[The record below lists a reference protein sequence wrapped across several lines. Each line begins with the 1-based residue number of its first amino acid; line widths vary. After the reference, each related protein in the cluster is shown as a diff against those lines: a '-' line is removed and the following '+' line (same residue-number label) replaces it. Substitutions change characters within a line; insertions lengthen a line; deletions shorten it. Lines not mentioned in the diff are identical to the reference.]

1 MTTTKGCSQEPAE
14 CIKSLANS
22 SFQQIKCLFTKI
34 HPSLINTKS
43 TSTWQMTCPGPV
55 HKTHGTILLLIWK
68 QKMMQGVL
76 VAILTFSLG
85 TGKCKGDRKPSRNSV
100 LICVRRDFCVLTM
113 FFTSTA
119 PHPFSFGA
127 SLTGW
132 GLTCWFCVSSG
143 ILFLAGAAPKYLCTY
158 YDIVDY
164 LNISSHNK
172 LHTYILPKIN
182 LKEPV
187 EVKMDFMLVAILSVV
202 STQNES
208 LQQETGLLLGQGLI

>member
-1 MTTTKGCSQEPAE
+1 MFLCFKWN
-14 CIKSLANS
+14 SLS
-22 SFQQIKCLFTKI
+22 SRG
-34 HPSLINTKS
+34 S
-43 TSTWQMTCPGPV
+43 
-55 HKTHGTILLLIWK
+55 
-68 QKMMQGVL
+68 
-76 VAILTFSLG
+76 
-85 TGKCKGDRKPSRNSV
+85 
-100 LICVRRDFCVLTM
+100 
-113 FFTSTA
+113 
-119 PHPFSFGA
+119 
-127 SLTGW
+127 
-132 GLTCWFCVSSG
+132 
-143 ILFLAGAAPKYLCTY
+143 PKYLCTY

>member
-1 MTTTKGCSQEPAE
+1 MEVELLYSAAFLSQDKHFYMEQQEREAISNHKQPSVCCTRVLSTCRKCSGVCQLKVFEKHLE
-14 CIKSLANS
+14 RSG
-22 SFQQIKCLFTKI
+22 FTPI
-34 HPSLINTKS
+34 YMPD
-43 TSTWQMTCPGPV
+43 V
-55 HKTHGTILLLIWK
+55 
-68 QKMMQGVL
+68 
-76 VAILTFSLG
+76 
-85 TGKCKGDRKPSRNSV
+85 
-100 LICVRRDFCVLTM
+100 
-113 FFTSTA
+113 
-119 PHPFSFGA
+119 
-127 SLTGW
+127 
-132 GLTCWFCVSSG
+132 CVSSG